1 MQSLP
6 LFLSEQGLYLPSSPP
21 LQIQCNPI
29 NTITNPYRHLLQM
42 SSEKE
47 MRKHVQLCIMRKPNS
62 TEYFSIISGKYLI
75 VLEDAIFPD
84 TPRYV
89 H

>member
-1 MQSLP
+1 
-6 LFLSEQGLYLPSSPP
+6 
-21 LQIQCNPI
+21 
-29 NTITNPYRHLLQM
+29 M

-47 MRKHVQLCIMRKPNS
+47 MRKHVQLCIMRKLNS

-75 VLEDAIFPD
+75 VLKDDISPD